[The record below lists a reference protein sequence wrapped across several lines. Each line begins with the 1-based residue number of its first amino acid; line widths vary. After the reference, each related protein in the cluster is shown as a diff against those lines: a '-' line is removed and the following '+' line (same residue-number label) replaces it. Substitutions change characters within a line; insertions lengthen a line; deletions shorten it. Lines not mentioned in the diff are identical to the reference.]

1 MTLIRVSNL
10 CNDDDV
16 DDDDDD
22 QDKQDDNQVEEC
34 NELRLMSFK

>member
-10 CNDDDV
+10 CNDDD